1 MSRRRGGRASYS
13 QLLAVA
19 AILLALLSL
28 TGLGGV
34 PWLAL
39 AVIVLA
45 WLKANALPWLAR
57 DNGDVIRALFPQLYA
72 GFRERYATR
81 LAPEVL
87 NLGAGIVDRLDAS
100 ERADA

>member
-45 WLKANALPWLAR
+45 L
-57 DNGDVIRALFPQLYA
+57 RAF
-72 GFRERYATR
+72 
-81 LAPEVL
+81 V
-87 NLGAGIVDRLDAS
+87 
-100 ERADA
+100 